1 MQSPGNQC
9 SAPIDIE
16 SCSIRF
22 LSRESAG
29 ETILAPKSD
38 LLPIGAKV
46 SPSTVR
52 NRHYILEVLKP
63 RLPPTGFVLEI
74 AAGAG
79 EHAVYNAAAFP
90 HLQWQPTD
98 EDPDSLASIAAWRA
112 HAALP
117 NLLAPLQLDA
127 SDPASW
133 PVDKADII
141 ININMIHIAPWKA
154 TQGLMTGAG
163 RLLPSGGV
171 LFMYGPYIEPG
182 IETTPS
188 NLAFDLNLKSRN
200 PAWGVR
206 RLDEVAALAA
216 RHSLELSE
224 RIVMPANN
232 LSLFFR
238 KR

>member
-1 MQSPGNQC
+1 M
-9 SAPIDIE
+9 
-16 SCSIRF
+16 
-22 LSRESAG
+22 
-29 ETILAPKSD
+29 SD
-38 LLPIGAKV
+38 LLPRRGKV
-46 SPSTVR
+46 SPSTAR
-52 NRHYILEVLKP
+52 NRHPILEVLKP

-90 HLQWQPTD
+90 YLHWQPTD
-98 EDPDSLASIAAWRA
+98 EDPDSLDSIAAWRA

-117 NLLAPLQLDA
+117 NLLPPLQLDA

-133 PVDKADII
+133 PVDKADAI

-171 LFMYGPYIEPG
+171 LFIYGPYIEPG
-182 IETTPS
+182 IETAPS
-188 NLAFDLNLKSRN
+188 NLSFDLNLKSRN
-200 PAWGVR
+200 PAWGIR
-206 RLDEVAALAA
+206 RLDEVAALAG

>member
-1 MQSPGNQC
+1 M
-9 SAPIDIE
+9 
-16 SCSIRF
+16 
-22 LSRESAG
+22 
-29 ETILAPKSD
+29 SD
-38 LLPIGAKV
+38 LLPIRAKV
-46 SPSTVR
+46 SPSTAR
-52 NRHYILEVLKP
+52 NRHPILEVLKP
-63 RLPPTGFVLEI
+63 RLPSTGSVLEI

-90 HLQWQPTD
+90 YLQWQPTD
-98 EDPDSLASIAAWRA
+98 EDPDSLDSIAAWRD

-117 NLLAPLQLDA
+117 NLLPPLQLDA

-133 PVDKADII
+133 PVDKADAI
-141 ININMIHIAPWKA
+141 ININMIHIAPWEA

-171 LFMYGPYIEPG
+171 LFIYGPYIESD
-182 IETTPS
+182 IETAPG
-188 NLAFDLNLKSRN
+188 NLSFDLSLKGRN
-200 PAWGVR
+200 PAWGIR
-206 RLDEVAALAA
+206 RLDEVTALAA

>member
-1 MQSPGNQC
+1 M
-9 SAPIDIE
+9 
-16 SCSIRF
+16 
-22 LSRESAG
+22 
-29 ETILAPKSD
+29 SD
-38 LLPIGAKV
+38 LLPIRAKV
-46 SPSTVR
+46 SPSTAR
-52 NRHYILEVLKP
+52 NRHPILEVLKP
-63 RLPPTGFVLEI
+63 RLPSTGSVLEI

-90 HLQWQPTD
+90 YLQWQPTD
-98 EDPDSLASIAAWRA
+98 EDPASLDSIAAWRD

-117 NLLAPLQLDA
+117 NLLPPLQLDA

-133 PVDKADII
+133 PVDKADAI
-141 ININMIHIAPWKA
+141 ININMIHIAPWEA

-171 LFMYGPYIEPG
+171 LFIYGPYIESN
-182 IETTPS
+182 IETAPS
-188 NLAFDLNLKSRN
+188 NLSFDLSLKGRN
-200 PAWGVR
+200 PAWGIR
-206 RLDEVAALAA
+206 RLDEVTALAA